1 MARKNT
7 FPTKLGIWYSRRRV
21 DPTVQMKGGVSVN
34 DDAGLEKVAD
44 VMGEKVLKFSP
55 VLQDTNADSPN
66 TEITSNGAK
75 QQRKISV
82 L

>member
-1 MARKNT
+1 
-7 FPTKLGIWYSRRRV
+7 
-21 DPTVQMKGGVSVN
+21 MKGGVSVN